1 MTGRGDFTFTVT
13 VKGMDL
19 DAWAIDYG
27 IDGGPDKIRADFE
40 SFARNNLAGAL
51 DELLHRM
58 GYHDQSV
65 DVR

>member
-1 MTGRGDFTFTVT
+1 MSGEFKFN
-13 VKGMDL
+13 VKVEGMDL

-27 IDGGPDKIRADFE
+27 IDRGEADADFTQ
-40 SFARNNLAGAL
+40 FATNQLHGAL

-65 DVR
+65 EVTPVT

>member
-1 MTGRGDFTFTVT
+1 MSAPFKFTVT
-13 VKGMDL
+13 VSGMDL

-27 IDGGPDKIRADFE
+27 IDRDKADADFAE
-40 SFARNNLAGAL
+40 FAVDQIQRRV

-65 DVR
+65 EVTLVE

>member
-1 MTGRGDFTFTVT
+1 MSAPFKFTVT
-13 VKGMDL
+13 VSGMDL

-27 IDGGPDKIRADFE
+27 IDRGKADADFAE
-40 SFARNNLAGAL
+40 FAVNQLTGAL

-65 DVR
+65 EVTLVE